1 MTLVE
6 KPLRVI
12 MLGLRGFP
20 SVQGGVETHAEHLCP
35 LLVELGCDIEVIVRS
50 PYQSVKTGYLWRGIR
65 FRSIWAPRSKGLETI
80 IHTLLGVLYAAIKRP
95 DILHIQAV
103 GPAIMAPLA
112 RLLGLH
118 VVVTHH
124 GPDYERQKWGVIAK
138 LVLRLGESFGMRYS
152 NARIVISEVI
162 RKIVHEKYGLES
174 ELIPNGVDIPKLPNT
189 TAILKTFGL
198 EPERYVLLV
207 SRLVPEKRHHDL
219 IQAFLQATL
228 EGWKL
233 VLVGASDH
241 PDAYAQS
248 LLDAAG
254 QQAPNVVCT
263 GFQTGLALKELY
275 ANAGFF
281 VLPSSHEGLPIV
293 LLEAL
298 SFGLPVIAS
307 DIPANLE
314 VTCSGISY
322 YPLGDLRSLTT
333 QLKKRAQKKL
343 TSGEREHL
351 RQFVQEKYKWSIVA
365 QKTFDVYMTAKKRGI
380 V

>member
-20 SVQGGVETHAEHLCP
+20 GVQGGVEAHAEHLCP

-50 PYQSVKTGYLWRGIR
+50 PYQPVRTDSLWRGIQ

-80 IHTLLGVLYAAIKRP
+80 IHTLLGVLYAAVKRP
-95 DILHIQAV
+95 DILHIQAI

-138 LVLRLGESFGMRYS
+138 FVLRLGESFGMRYS
-152 NARIVISEVI
+152 NARIVISDVI
-162 RKIVHEKYGLES
+162 RKIVHEKYGLAS
-174 ELIPNGVDIPKLPNT
+174 ELIPNGVNSSDMPNT
-189 TAILKTFGL
+189 AAILNTFDL

-219 IQAFLQATL
+219 IQAFLQSSL

-241 PDAYAQS
+241 PDEYTQS
-248 LLDAAG
+248 VLDAAG
-254 QQAPNVVCT
+254 QASNVVCT

-281 VLPSSHEGLPIV
+281 VLPSSHEGLPIA

-314 VTCSGISY
+314 VNCDGISY
-322 YPLGDLRSLTT
+322 YPLGDVRSLTILLRK
-333 QLKKRAQKKL
+333 QAQNRL
-343 TSGEREHL
+343 TRDQREYL
-351 RQFVQEKYKWSIVA
+351 RQFVLEKYKWDTVA
-365 QKTFDVYMTAKKRGI
+365 QKTYNVYLVVNGRH
-380 V
+380 

>member
-1 MTLVE
+1 
-6 KPLRVI
+6 
-12 MLGLRGFP
+12 
-20 SVQGGVETHAEHLCP
+20 
-35 LLVELGCDIEVIVRS
+35 
-50 PYQSVKTGYLWRGIR
+50 
-65 FRSIWAPRSKGLETI
+65 
-80 IHTLLGVLYAAIKRP
+80 
-95 DILHIQAV
+95 
-103 GPAIMAPLA
+103 MAPLA

-138 LVLRLGESFGMRYS
+138 FVLRLGESFGMRYS
-152 NARIVISEVI
+152 NARIVISDVI
-162 RKIVHEKYGLES
+162 RKIVHEKYGLAS
-174 ELIPNGVDIPKLPNT
+174 ELIPNGVNSSDMPNT
-189 TAILKTFGL
+189 AAILNTFDL

-219 IQAFLQATL
+219 IQAFLQSSL

-241 PDAYAQS
+241 PDEYTQS
-248 LLDAAG
+248 VLDAAG
-254 QQAPNVVCT
+254 QASNVVCT

-281 VLPSSHEGLPIV
+281 VLPSSHEGLPIA

-314 VTCSGISY
+314 VNCDGISY
-322 YPLGDLRSLTT
+322 YPLGDVRSLTILLRK
-333 QLKKRAQKKL
+333 QAQNRL
-343 TSGEREHL
+343 TRDQREYL
-351 RQFVQEKYKWSIVA
+351 RQFVLEKYKWDTVA
-365 QKTFDVYMTAKKRGI
+365 QKTYNVYLVVNGRH
-380 V
+380 